1 MEKKNKHDFNIKSW
15 EWIVINI
22 FSVAIPTST
31 IFTMLIYITRPERIL
46 PVAVLGSVLLYVVYE
61 LIPEEIDHFRNNKT
75 KI

>member
-46 PVAVLGSVLLYVVYE
+46 PVAVFGSVLLYVVYE
-61 LIPEEIDHFRNNKT
+61 LIPEEIDNFRNSKT